1 MSLSLPPLPGFALP
15 QTYAAW
21 PVWSD
26 STTAPVRF
34 APLAKKAAVR
44 LWHRARDFD
53 RTTRQPGR
61 HGGALGHAGLQVL
74 HTLVFDFLNFAKRE
88 EGSC

>member
-1 MSLSLPPLPGFALP
+1 MTGAALPFPDLP

-26 STTAPVRF
+26 STTAPVHF

-53 RTTRQPGR
+53 RSTHMSATRLLR
-61 HGGALGHAGLQVL
+61 
-74 HTLVFDFLNFAKRE
+74 
-88 EGSC
+88 

>member
-1 MSLSLPPLPGFALP
+1 MLPSFTALP

-26 STTAPVRF
+26 STTQTIRF
-34 APLAKKAAVR
+34 QPMPKKAATR

-53 RTTRQPGR
+53 RRRTSLAAMAAPWGTPGCRSCTR
-61 HGGALGHAGLQVL
+61 
-74 HTLVFDFLNFAKRE
+74 
-88 EGSC
+88 